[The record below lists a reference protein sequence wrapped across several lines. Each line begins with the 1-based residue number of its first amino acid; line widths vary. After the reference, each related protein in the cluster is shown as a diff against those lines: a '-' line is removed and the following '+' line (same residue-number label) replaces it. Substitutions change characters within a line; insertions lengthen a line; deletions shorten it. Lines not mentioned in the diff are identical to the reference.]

1 MSVGISQGTE
11 DDEYTSE
18 ASFSKSKRRIPI
30 DTETIRL
37 YLTSVYVVYYLMRW
51 FLFVLLYVYFK
62 VLILCI
68 LL

>member
-37 YLTSVYVVYYLMRW
+37 YLTSVYVVYLFDALVLVCATV
-51 FLFVLLYVYFK
+51 FLL
-62 VLILCI
+62 
-68 LL
+68 